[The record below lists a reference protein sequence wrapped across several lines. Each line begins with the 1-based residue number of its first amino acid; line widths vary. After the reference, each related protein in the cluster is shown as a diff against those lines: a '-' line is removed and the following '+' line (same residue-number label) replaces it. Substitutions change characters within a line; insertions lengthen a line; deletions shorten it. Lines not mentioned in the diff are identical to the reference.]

1 MNYSKAI
8 RTIRAAKGI
17 SQKKLASLTNLDS
30 SYISR
35 IENGKRVPSIEA
47 IESIANSLRIPVYLL
62 TLLASEQEDL
72 KSMPEKNSTIM
83 AEKLLKLL
91 LSAQDKKR
99 KDE

>member
-17 SQKKLASLTNLDS
+17 SQKKLASLAELDS

-35 IENGKRVPSIEA
+35 IESGERVPTLEVIEK
-47 IESIANSLRIPVYLL
+47 ISKKLQIPVYLL

-72 KSMPEKNSTIM
+72 RGLPEKETKNIATN
-83 AEKLLKLL
+83 LLDIL
-91 LSAQDKKR
+91 LSDQ
-99 KDE
+99 KDN